1 MSMFQL
7 PYSVFCYRNVFEV
20 IFVFLIAFPYIS
32 IGIVFATKVGSKC
45 TNQIAVSVTNQ
56 KWSFVN
62 YSRFSIFPAMH
73 VIG

>member
-1 MSMFQL
+1 
-7 PYSVFCYRNVFEV
+7 V

-32 IGIVFATKVGSKC
+32 IGTVFATKVGSKC